1 MASITSWNRLEP
13 RTRSATLPG
22 VQARLH
28 DPLWLLARQWQFGEF
43 LAEDAGSPVAVRVNG
58 AWSSIAGYQAGAV
71 VAELGATPLETMVQR
86 EPVTPALR
94 DRVNAGLYF
103 LRLLGSGLAQRV
115 SGWYGEHFMVGEA
128 DGPPAGPGRLLS
140 RLAVKRTPDGTAL
153 WTAIRDGGV
162 VVPPGMNPDDLT
174 LIQAALATFRGWYEA
189 EYGGG
194 PDSAWQPESLRYG
207 FEVNAPLGSDAAA
220 AGGTVLTAS
229 FTGQGRLDWYAFDAE
244 ATANRPAGTVS
255 TLDVTAVP
263 VPVSFA
269 GMPSPRWWEFEDGT
283 VDFGAID
290 TGPEDL
296 GRLLLAEFALV
307 YGNDF
312 FMVPLELPVGA
323 LCRISSLEVSNTFGE
338 NVVIPQD
345 APGQAGS
352 WRLFRL
358 SQPQR
363 GGGPAPGTDLFFLP
377 PSPGWTIEGPPIEEI
392 SLLRDE
398 MANLAWAVEQLV
410 EADAGPVNRAEQE
423 NLSRAPAPPDP
434 APEATGASP
443 VLEYRLATPVPSNW
457 YALVPEQ
464 QPAAAGASPRAVAF
478 RLAGGSAPE
487 GRILAE
493 LAAVRLHEEELG
505 RSGAVLRRNWKYA
518 RWIDGSTHVWVGR
531 VRTLGRGEGSSGLR
545 FDELIA
551 QSQA

>member
-13 RTRSATLPG
+13 RTRSASLPG

-43 LAEDAGSPVAVRVNG
+43 LAEDAGSPVAVRVKG
-58 AWSSIAGYQAGAV
+58 AWSSIVGYQAGTTISA
-71 VAELGATPLETMVQR
+71 LGATPLETLTQR
-86 EPVTPALR
+86 EAVTPGLR
-94 DRVNAGLYF
+94 NRVNAGLYF

-115 SGWYGEHFMVGEA
+115 SGWYGEHFRIDEPDSA
-128 DGPPAGPGRLLS
+128 SPEQGRLVS
-140 RLAVKRTPDGTAL
+140 QLAFKRTPDGTAL
-153 WTAIRDGGV
+153 WAAIRNGGDV
-162 VVPPGMNPDDLT
+162 APPGTDPDDLA
-174 LIQAALATFRGWYEA
+174 LIQAALAAFSDWYEA
-189 EYGGG
+189 EYGGRPG
-194 PDSAWQPESLRYG
+194 SAWQPESLRYG
-207 FEVNAPLGSDAAA
+207 FDVSAPLGLEATAT
-220 AGGTVLTAS
+220 GGTVLTAS
-229 FTGQGRLDWYAFDAE
+229 FTGQGRLDWHAFDAE
-244 ATANRPAGTVS
+244 ATANRPSGTINV
-255 TLDVTAVP
+255 LDVTAVP
-263 VPVSFA
+263 APVSFS
-269 GMPSPRWWEFEDGT
+269 GMPSLRWWEFEDGT
-283 VDFGAID
+283 IDFGAID

-296 GRLLLAEFALV
+296 GRLLLAEFTLV

-345 APGQAGS
+345 APGQASS

-358 SQPQR
+358 SQAQR
-363 GGGPAPGTDLFFLP
+363 GGAPGQGTDLFFLP
-377 PSPGWTIEGPPIEEI
+377 PSQGWTIEGPPIEEI

-410 EADAGPVNRAEQE
+410 EADAGPVNRAERE
-423 NLSRAPAPPDP
+423 NQNRVPVPPDP
-434 APEATGASP
+434 AAEATGAPP

-464 QPAAAGASPRAVAF
+464 QLAAAGISPRAVAF

-493 LAAVRLHEEELG
+493 LEHVRLHEEELARTG
-505 RSGAVLRRNWKYA
+505 TVLRRKWKYA

-545 FDELIA
+545 FDEVIA
-551 QSQA
+551 KSQT